1 MALSCR
7 MPLLVSALLLCSALP
22 PMAFAQ
28 ASSTAAAPK
37 GGTEGAAPAQRFVKA
52 SPTLVQR
59 LRQLLNL
66 APPLAVGGSRS
77 GEAGSV
83 CLISPAPQALATKA
97 AVDGSSEDALAVTPV
112 AAPTLLAAGP
122 LNEIRLQR
130 NGVVL
135 WQLRASSSQ
144 AIDGS
149 ILWPLA
155 PLKPGERLQL
165 LLRPRGASGGDFA
178 SVRLQAGNAAELER
192 SQRLIVSLGVEQK
205 PWLAAIE
212 RTSRSDRALAVAL
225 LTSPEAPAEIRA
237 AALDLG
243 CR

>member
-7 MPLLVSALLLCSALP
+7 TPLFVSALLLCSALP

-28 ASSTAAAPK
+28 ASSTAAAAK
-37 GGTEGAAPAQRFVKA
+37 GGSEGTAPAQRLVKA

-83 CLISPAPQALATKA
+83 CLISPAPQARATRA
-97 AVDGSSEDALAVTPV
+97 AVDGPSEDALAVTPV

-130 NGVVL
+130 DGVML
-135 WQLRASSSQ
+135 WRLRASSSQ
-144 AIDGS
+144 AIDGP
-149 ILWPLA
+149 IPWPLA

-178 SVRLQAGNAAELER
+178 SVRLQAGNAAELE
-192 SQRLIVSLGVEQK
+192 SNLRLIVSLGVEQQ
-205 PWLAAIE
+205 PWLDAIE
-212 RTSRSDRALAVAL
+212 RTSRSDHALAVAL
-225 LTSPEAPAEIRA
+225 LTSPAAPAEIRA
-237 AALDLG
+237 AALELG

>member
-1 MALSCR
+1 
-7 MPLLVSALLLCSALP
+7 
-22 PMAFAQ
+22 
-28 ASSTAAAPK
+28 
-37 GGTEGAAPAQRFVKA
+37 VKA

-97 AVDGSSEDALAVTPV
+97 AVDGPSEDALAVTPV

-130 NGVVL
+130 GGVML
-135 WQLRASSSQ
+135 WRLRASSSQ
-144 AIDGS
+144 AIDGP
-149 ILWPLA
+149 IPWPLA

-178 SVRLQAGNAAELER
+178 SVRLQAGSAVELQR
-192 SQRLIVSLGVEQK
+192 SAQLLASLAPKQET
-205 PWLAAIE
+205 WLQAID
-212 RTSRSDRALAVAL
+212 RTARSDRALAVAL

-237 AALDLG
+237 AALELG